1 MICKNLRLRSES
13 IVTVIRCSKTSK
25 SKFCDERKNINS
37 ALVRRVNKL
46 LESRVEHDKDTLEA
60 LKELSTF
67 FTENTLN
74 SRRNLRSK
82 IERRS
87 LAINEEF
94 LAAFKEVKASLDDVY
109 QDVLA
114 MNTAVQSMTNRLQ
127 VTKAQTSQLI
137 EQTSKLQNESQVLS
151 MQQEVASAF
160 IKNFQL
166 TSSELTVLHGSTRE
180 SPITEDFFSVV
191 NKVQDIHGKCRV
203 LMQSG
208 YQALAL
214 DIMQRMT
221 LLQEA
226 ALERLY
232 RWTQTQC
239 KNIENERLA
248 PLLIKAMSKL
258 QDRPV
263 LFKYIVDEYCAAR
276 RTALVG
282 SFIDALTLG
291 EGFGGTPNPIEM
303 HANDPKRYIGDMLAW
318 LHQIIPVEKENILT
332 LVKSCDKTDVSD
344 QVKQALSNITEG
356 LCHPLKSRIEH
367 VISTEAPATVL
378 YSVTTL
384 IRFYRAIT
392 EQVIPDSILD
402 QTLSDLLALSE
413 KSFLSRLQ
421 RETRIALGE
430 RAEPPGNDLI
440 PAPSV
445 SRLLSLLNEI
455 LSVASIAE
463 DRERDMLQI
472 VSCIIDPLLQ
482 EVNETASRL
491 PTVDMAVYLLNCMH
505 QIQSTLA
512 LYEYMDQRLERL
524 QAQSDAQ
531 IDTLTSEQ
539 ASSLVAHL
547 NLGSIYTIL
556 QGREQGPL
564 SSIPGMDALSI
575 KEFTNKL
582 EAFLVMP
589 DVLLLPQISLL
600 QSNNHRTITQKRSFE
615 VIGAIYKQL
624 YDACHD
630 PKNLYQSPTNLFSRT
645 PEELLETLISQ

>member
-1 MICKNLRLRSES
+1 MSEKN
-13 IVTVIRCSKTSK
+13 TNTT
-25 SKFCDERKNINS
+25 
-37 ALVRRVNKL
+37 LVRRVNKL

-67 FTENTLN
+67 FTENTLS

-87 LAINEEF
+87 LAINEDF
-94 LAAFKEVKASLDDVY
+94 LVAFREVKSSLDDIY

-114 MNTAVQSMTNRLQ
+114 MNTAVQCMTNRLQ
-127 VTKAQTSQLI
+127 ATKTQTSQLI
-137 EQTSKLQNESQVLS
+137 DQTAKLQNKSQTLS
-151 MQQEVASAF
+151 MQQEVANAF

-166 TSSELTVLHGSTRE
+166 TSSEQSILHGSSKE
-180 SPITEDFFSVV
+180 SPITEEFFSVV
-191 NKVQDIHGKCRV
+191 NRVQEIHSSCRI

-208 YQALAL
+208 YQTLGL

-232 RWTQTQC
+232 RWTQNQC
-239 KNIENERLA
+239 KHIENERLA
-248 PLLIKAMSKL
+248 PLLIKAMNKL

-263 LFKYIVDEYCAAR
+263 LFKYILDEYCAAR

-291 EGFGGTPNPIEM
+291 EGYGSTPNPIEM

-318 LHQIIPVEKENILT
+318 LHQVIPVEKENILT
-332 LVKSCDKTDVSD
+332 LVKGCNKTDVSD
-344 QVKQALSNITEG
+344 QIKQSLSNITEG
-356 LCHPLKSRIEH
+356 LCHPLKSRIEN
-367 VISTEAPATVL
+367 VISMDAPAAIL

-384 IRFYRAIT
+384 LRFYQMIIQ
-392 EQVIPDSILD
+392 QVIPDSILD
-402 QTLSDLLALSE
+402 STLKDLLILSE

-421 RETRIALGE
+421 KQTRIALGE
-430 RAEPPGNDLI
+430 RAEPPGNDLV

-463 DRERDMLQI
+463 DREKDMLQI

-547 NLGSIYTIL
+547 NLGPIYTIL
-556 QGREQGPL
+556 QGHEQGPL
-564 SSIPGMDALSI
+564 SSIPGMDPLSV

-582 EAFLVMP
+582 EAFLMMP

-600 QSNNHRTITQKRSFE
+600 QSSNHRSITQKRSFE

-624 YDACHD
+624 YEACHN
-630 PKNLYQSPTNLFSRT
+630 PKNLYQNPNSLFSRT
-645 PEELLETLISQ
+645 PEDLLQTLISV

>member
-1 MICKNLRLRSES
+1 MSEKNM
-13 IVTVIRCSKTSK
+13 
-25 SKFCDERKNINS
+25 NS

-94 LAAFKEVKASLDDVY
+94 LASFREVKASLDDVY
-109 QDVLA
+109 QNVLA
-114 MNTAVQSMTNRLQ
+114 MNTSVQSMTNRLQ
-127 VTKAQTSQLI
+127 ATKAQTSQLI
-137 EQTSKLQNESQVLS
+137 EQTSKLQSESQILT

-160 IKNFQL
+160 IRNFQL
-166 TSSELTVLHGSTRE
+166 TPSELTVLHGSARE
-180 SPITEDFFSVV
+180 SPITEEFFSVV
-191 NKVQDIHGKCRV
+191 SKVQDVHGKCRV

-208 YQALAL
+208 YQTLAL

-221 LLQEA
+221 LLQES

-248 PLLIKAMSKL
+248 PLLIKAMNKL
-258 QDRPV
+258 QDRLV
-263 LFKYIVDEYCAAR
+263 LFKYILDEYCTAR

-291 EGFGGTPNPIEM
+291 ESFGTPNPIEM
-303 HANDPKRYIGDMLAW
+303 HANDPKRYVGDMLAW
-318 LHQIIPVEKENILT
+318 LHQVIPVEKENILI
-332 LVKSCDKTDVSD
+332 LVKGCDKTDVSD

-378 YSVTTL
+378 YSITTL

-392 EQVIPDSILD
+392 EQVIPDSVLD
-402 QTLSDLLALSE
+402 QTLLDLLALSE

-430 RAEPPGNDLI
+430 RAEPPGSDLI

-463 DRERDMLQI
+463 DREKDMLQI

-547 NLGSIYTIL
+547 NLSSIYTIL
-556 QGREQGPL
+556 QGHDQGPL
-564 SSIPGMDALSI
+564 SSIPGMDALSV

-600 QSNNHRTITQKRSFE
+600 KSNNHRIITQKRSFE
-615 VIGAIYKQL
+615 VIGAIYRQL
-624 YDACHD
+624 FDACHD
-630 PKNLYQSPTNLFSRT
+630 PKNLYQNPSGLFSRT
-645 PEELLETLISQ
+645 PEDLLQTLISQ